1 MNEKSKSKREPR
13 GKSEHDEE
21 KRHKRRRKEK
31 MGERERK
38 KTRTI
43 WKLDNIVKEERRK
56 NDNNGRIERNMLPVS
71 HAMVRYPK
79 KYVKRVPDVKKTRKA
94 NDVICLC
101 SGVRGKKKRTRA
113 STSSAQQRLG
123 CHTNGF
129 SMRTHAGR
137 MSGQSLKHLHLQIH
151 GELPHL
157 QKMMTAEIQKQLSTT
172 LQTFWRSSSSKET
185 ASCTAEAIVGNG
197 LSVVPTRTLNF
208 GGGMRKRGCKNLSC
222 WFRRTIQSTT
232 SPTQRRTC
240 VRLRR
245 TPTELL
251 CASWSA

>member
-1 MNEKSKSKREPR
+1 MKRAKAKENHVER
-13 GKSEHDEE
+13 ANMTKE

-101 SGVRGKKKRTRA
+101 SGVRGKKKKERA
-113 STSSAQQRLG
+113 RQHRPPNNSWVATQ
-123 CHTNGF
+123 
-129 SMRTHAGR
+129 
-137 MSGQSLKHLHLQIH
+137 
-151 GELPHL
+151 
-157 QKMMTAEIQKQLSTT
+157 
-172 LQTFWRSSSSKET
+172 T
-185 ASCTAEAIVGNG
+185 AS
-197 LSVVPTRTLNF
+197 
-208 GGGMRKRGCKNLSC
+208 
-222 WFRRTIQSTT
+222 Q
-232 SPTQRRTC
+232 
-240 VRLRR
+240 
-245 TPTELL
+245 
-251 CASWSA
+251 